1 MEVNR
6 NCGGQKKVWEDQE
19 THQGGLLFEFRGS
32 LFDCKRPSGRLGVVA
47 LFNCSA
53 TPVLTESLWK
63 SDQKNTSTASSQ
75 QNLASEEQH
84 NNTDAFWVQV
94 QRTDEVGIEKAGWKE
109 QRFVEERAQNFMKRT
124 PVLHVAASDTE
135 VVSLD

>member
-1 MEVNR
+1 M
-6 NCGGQKKVWEDQE
+6 
-19 THQGGLLFEFRGS
+19 
-32 LFDCKRPSGRLGVVA
+32 A